1 MKFFDWV
8 VIFFCSLWVAVFS
21 NYAFAPTS
29 LTHLVWLS
37 PWGLFFL
44 ESRYRGEYKKLFW
57 IGAIISIFFYSFSFR
72 WILYMTVTFGGF
84 PLFLAL
90 PIFFVSA
97 IGLNLSFPFFLI
109 LFSFLVKKLKR
120 NFTWIAGVVA
130 LLGEFVTP
138 QVFPW
143 YWGSILAGDRFLA
156 QTAEY
161 MSIYGLTFL
170 LFTISYTLYSLIG
183 KSILISILSLPKIQ
197 NPNWSRLYKIPS
209 YGKEIIVLAMFTTVG
224 FSLYWKWSQVK
235 PVQWIDTLMVQPNAP
250 LEFRDGRS
258 AADTMM
264 DLMNRIESL
273 VIEGSASHPDPVDLV
288 VLPESGVPFFS
299 AHKHSATTS
308 PPLYWD
314 RFDSLMV
321 LIANRLNANVFFN
334 ELDASYTDERIR
346 HRKNL
351 RYYNSSTV
359 YDPNGERMSSYQKV
373 YLLIFGEYMPFEFL
387 YDLSP
392 QTAKFEPGKNL
403 NFLPIYS
410 KNFTQDQ
417 KKELDSKNFNHLT
430 FNDTSQ
436 ISKESVVEKYKL
448 LKSPTQ
454 EIAKFLPLICY
465 EVIIPEYVRTFKDS
479 GNPDFIV
486 NVTNDKWYGISAE
499 TFQHGDLGRIRS
511 IEWRKWMVRSTN
523 SGSSFFVDHLGQ
535 VVDNE
540 FTSQESA
547 EFLRKKVGVVKSE
560 KTFYVLYGNV
570 LSWLTLIG
578 FGIYFGFIYW
588 KGKNR

>member
-57 IGAIISIFFYSFSFR
+57 IGAIISIFFYCFSFR

-90 PIFFVSA
+90 PIFFLSA

-170 LFTISYTLYSLIG
+170 LFIISYTLYSLIG
-183 KSILISILSLPKIQ
+183 KSILTSILSLPKIQ

-235 PVQWIDTLMVQPNAP
+235 PVQWIDTLVIQPNAP

-273 VIEGSASHPDPVDLV
+273 AIEGSASHPDPVDLV

-321 LIANRLNANVFFN
+321 LIANKLNANVFFN

-346 HRKNL
+346 IRKNL

-359 YDPNGERMSSYQKV
+359 YDPNGERMTSYQKV

-403 NFLPIYS
+403 NLLPIYS

-417 KKELDSKNFNHLT
+417 KKELDSKNFNHIT

-436 ISKESVVEKYKL
+436 VSKESVVDKYKL
-448 LKSPTQ
+448 LKSPTK

-570 LSWLTLIG
+570 LSWLTIIG

-588 KGKNR
+588 KGKHR